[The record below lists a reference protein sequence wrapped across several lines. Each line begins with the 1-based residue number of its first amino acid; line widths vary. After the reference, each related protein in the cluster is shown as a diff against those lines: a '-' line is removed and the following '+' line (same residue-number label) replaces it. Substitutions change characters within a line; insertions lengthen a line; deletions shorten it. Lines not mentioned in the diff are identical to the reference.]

1 MPESELCLKVAKMKI
16 DIRILTCDRVRKNTR
31 AVNYIHTTI
40 VNFLSAGGAD
50 DNPVSLYVSHPDIK
64 YIEMYRDQFKIV
76 PVDKDINGNDNFSRT
91 CTEPSSCEFMLI
103 LEDDLDFPLNFIQ
116 KISYWL
122 TKYMHIVHDSVITL
136 YTPYAEINQCLRE
149 GQELWKYPI
158 DGFYG
163 TQALLGTPAI
173 MHECGEFIKNMEG
186 MLWDMA
192 IKEWLKATNRGLIS
206 TVPCLVQHIGVI
218 SSIHGQHMHTTPGF
232 VK

>member
-1 MPESELCLKVAKMKI
+1 MPESELCLKVAKMKF
-16 DIRILTCDRVRKNTR
+16 DIRILTCDRVQKNTR

-40 VNFLSAGGAD
+40 VNFLSVGGAN
-50 DNPVSLYVSHPDIK
+50 DNPVSLYVSHPDAK
-64 YIEMYRDQFKIV
+64 YVALYSDQFEIV
-76 PVDKDINGNDNFSRT
+76 HTDKELVGYDNFIRV
-91 CTEPSSCEFMLI
+91 CTEPSSCEFILI
-103 LEDDLDFPLNFIQ
+103 LEDDLDFSSDFLD
-116 KISYWL
+116 KISHWL
-122 TKYMHIVHDSVITL
+122 TKYIYVFSNNIVTL

-149 GQELWKYPI
+149 GKDLWQYPI

-163 TQALLGTPAI
+163 TQALLGTPMI
-173 MHECGEFIKNMEG
+173 MHECGEFIKKVER
-186 MLWDMA
+186 LPWDMA